1 MDSLITKE
9 LDHWKQDWI
18 YDTSLYFPEG
28 ILIKYSP
35 RTASQSLKLLLTDI
49 LLSNSDLNFLSK
61 KRMIQNIKIHYT
73 CDVKIAVKRDPVD
86 RFISALNFDYNH
98 WGHGKFANTMK
109 CPNNINEVFES
120 GWFNYMFENNKHY
133 FPQTFYLQESKDY
146 DLIFDINCLDNLV
159 LFLNSTY
166 FSNYKISKINSSLK
180 HFQKEMLT
188 DKHLSIIKSKY
199 ILDYENGWC

>member
-35 RTASQSLKLLLTDI
+35 RTASQSLKLLITDI
-49 LLSNSDLNFLSK
+49 LLSNSDLNFLRK

-73 CDVKIAVKRDPVD
+73 CVVKIAVKRDPVD

-146 DLIFDINCLDNLV
+146 DLIFDINNLDNLV

-166 FSNYKISKINSSLK
+166 FSDYKISKINSSFT
-180 HFQKEMLT
+180 HFRKEMLT
-188 DKHLSIIKSKY
+188 KEQLSIIKSKY
-199 ILDYENGWC
+199 VLDYENGWC